1 MKTKIYQLDAD
12 KLVPAPVNLSKIS
25 DVAKAML
32 LKRMYRILRG
42 NISRKIPGITNLDTT
57 AALNPKTNEI
67 KGETPNINEPR
78 NKITNLVHDKYITTP
93 EFTKLIAENFAAR
106 FEQVNLVSKRDIAY
120 FFKKT
125 DFDNKLKYVT
135 SKK

>member
-42 NISRKIPGITNLDTT
+42 NISRKIPGITNLGTT

-67 KGETPNINEPR
+67 KGETPNITNIATTSPLIAVD
-78 NKITNLVHDKYITTP
+78 NKMPNFRNLVKQLTI
-93 EFTKLIAENFAAR
+93 IQN
-106 FEQVNLVSKRDIAY
+106 
-120 FFKKT
+120 
-125 DFDNKLKYVT
+125 
-135 SKK
+135 

>member
-42 NISRKIPGITNLDTT
+42 NISTKIPGITNLGTT

-67 KGETPNINEPR
+67 KGETPNITNIATTTPLVAVD
-78 NKITNLVHDKYITTP
+78 NKMPNVRNLVKQLTI
-93 EFTKLIAENFAAR
+93 IQN
-106 FEQVNLVSKRDIAY
+106 
-120 FFKKT
+120 
-125 DFDNKLKYVT
+125 
-135 SKK
+135 